1 MLAVIE
7 SPRSFE
13 ASSVSFSSKEGKE
26 AKGEREKRRRKDG
39 QSNSTLKPEHRDGG
53 GWRKNAATPHQSATR
68 GALGLGAFLR
78 LIKDIRGRLT
88 RYFSP
93 PSANR
98 GAQPPATGIS
108 QEVDEGIFVL

>member
-1 MLAVIE
+1 MLALIE
-7 SPRSFE
+7 SPEELSNYQRFFLAE
-13 ASSVSFSSKEGKE
+13 EGKNW
-26 AKGEREKRRRKDG
+26 KGEKGEGGKTANPIPCSNPTIVMAEGGEKTQPRPERKA
-39 QSNSTLKPEHRDGG
+39 SVAP
-53 GWRKNAATPHQSATR
+53 
-68 GALGLGAFLR
+68 GAFLR

-98 GAQPPATGIS
+98 GAQPPPTTIS

>member
-1 MLAVIE
+1 MMGKENEKRGKTANPI
-7 SPRSFE
+7 PRSNPTIVMAE
-13 ASSVSFSSKEGKE
+13 GGEKTQPRQASV
-26 AKGEREKRRRKDG
+26 
-39 QSNSTLKPEHRDGG
+39 
-53 GWRKNAATPHQSATR
+53 
-68 GALGLGAFLR
+68 GLGAFLR

-98 GAQPPATGIS
+98 TAQPPATTIS